1 MQEACGLIL
10 TFPFFLLNK
19 KIMVRSVYER
29 FKNLYYSIR
38 SITLKYSLELL
49 TAQIIGVGNHFWKI
63 FPSKHLTRGLFPNN
77 NNKIFVKQSF
87 NTTNILALI
96 VSV

>member
-1 MQEACGLIL
+1 
-10 TFPFFLLNK
+10 
-19 KIMVRSVYER
+19 MVRFAYER

-77 NNKIFVKQSF
+77 NNNKVFVK
-87 NTTNILALI
+87 
-96 VSV
+96 